1 MTYCREGIIV
11 FIYYFLFSLGVLFV
25 IGSVIFFIRMYRK
38 REIKFWSTIKML
50 IGFLMGLLILWMTVP
65 SLKYV
70 ITKDFDVVNGKCTIE
85 ISSSGRSSD
94 STFNMLHTDEQFSF
108 NEIPELDAYG
118 KSIPYYC
125 EVTVTKDRMW
135 AMDYK
140 IYDLKTGKLMDS
152 HTDE

>member
-25 IGSVIFFIRMYRK
+25 IGSAIFFIRMYRK
-38 REIKFWSTIKML
+38 REIKFWSTIKIL
-50 IGFLMGLLILWMTVP
+50 SGFLMGLLILWMTVP

-85 ISSSGRSSD
+85 ISSSGRSSN
-94 STFNMLHTDEQFSF
+94 SIFNMLQTDEQFNF
-108 NEIPELDAYG
+108 NERPELDAYG

-135 AMDYK
+135 AMEYK

-152 HTDE
+152 HTGK